1 MKNKWSSDK
10 VRIVQKWLVERWPDV
25 FTPAPDLK
33 PLSLD
38 VYKEILQFR
47 EDNPQV
53 STRTLREALKR
64 HTSSY
69 GYLYGMLKYSH
80 RYNLQG
86 EQVEVIAPEHR
97 EWAKSTLKVKQK
109 LAQKVRKQR
118 GQRVALAQSAR
129 PKVRA
134 PLSASVHGRTVRKAP
149 VIRYKQPKRRQ
160 VTARPLDLL
169 AS

>member
-53 STRTLREALKR
+53 STRTLREALK
-64 HTSSY
+64 
-69 GYLYGMLKYSH
+69 
-80 RYNLQG
+80 Q
-86 EQVEVIAPEHR
+86 
-97 EWAKSTLKVKQK
+97 

-118 GQRVALAQSAR
+118 GQRVALAQGAR